1 MQLTQGRGVFRLAM
15 VMAALFCL
23 LAGSPVLAQQA
34 AETPAASAQAEGSGQ
49 KPNDAVDQPSDPFVT
64 EMGTTLDDYASTLSG
79 ISEKVQGDDNSD
91 DELAKLQVQADQLQS
106 DLSKADSTIQSRL
119 GDVRAQ
125 LSELGSGPGPGEPAE
140 PAVTT
145 QERNTLLAERS
156 ELNALVDRVNKLA
169 GTADETSG
177 AVSQMRREQFARALF
192 KHTDLQELFSTDFQT
207 LWQQQQAALVKSYG
221 GWFEFLWTSKRVPFA
236 LANLLSVLAAVFA
249 YRIST
254 RFVERTKLDLQ
265 MDEPSYVVRLLGA
278 FWMTVIPS
286 LAMLAFLTVSYVLF
300 VSMNIFLPDVQRV
313 VRQAYISDGI
323 ILFVFL
329 LSRNVLTPRR
339 PQWRLMP
346 VSDSAARNLTLAF
359 TAMACINWFDILIG
373 VLNDTL
379 DADVRLDVLR
389 SLVSSVLIGGILIA
403 VSFIHTRPR
412 ETENGSRKKTMRLLF
427 PSLISGLARL
437 VGLFVVLTALIGYV
451 ALARF
456 VAQQIVLTGAVLITM
471 YIGILVGKAV
481 GQAGSFAHT
490 GYGRRFIARFDL
502 SQVRV
507 DQLSLLTG
515 LLTYTLTLMI
525 GIPLIMLSWGVRY
538 EEMRL
543 WAANNLTS
551 ITVGSITIS
560 LGGILIGILLFVG
573 GFLLTRWFQ
582 GWFDNNVLLRSRA
595 DSGVRNSVK
604 TGINY
609 LGIVLAGLL
618 AISAAGVNLS
628 SLALVASALSIGIG
642 FGLQTIV
649 SNFVSGLILLVE
661 RPFKVGD
668 WIVSGSAEGFV
679 KRISVR
685 ATEIETFQRQSI
697 IVPNSELINAS
708 VGNWMHHNQMG
719 RSEVAV
725 GVSYNSDPRK
735 VMDILMEIATS
746 HPLVLQNPEPMVIF
760 LGFGDSSLDFEVRV
774 YLADVFNG
782 IAVRNDIRVAIF
794 ERFRA
799 EGIEIPFPQRDLHI
813 ITGDDDDA
821 EKDALDAEIRRRVRK
836 SKVEPV
842 STGTKPTA
850 DNPDAGNDG
859 EDGR

>member
-34 AETPAASAQAEGSGQ
+34 AEAPAASAQAEGSGQ

-79 ISEKVQGDDNSD
+79 VSDKVQGDNSD
-91 DELAKLQVQADQLQS
+91 DELSKLQVQADQLQS
-106 DLSKADSTIQSRL
+106 DLSKAEGTIQSRL
-119 GDVRAQ
+119 DEVRSQ
-125 LSELGSGPGPGEPAE
+125 LSELGNAPGPGESPE
-140 PAVTT
+140 PEVTT
-145 QERNTLLAERS
+145 RERNQLLAKRS
-156 ELNALVDRVNKLA
+156 EINALADRVRKLA
-169 GTADETSG
+169 DSAEETSD
-177 AVSQMRREQFARALF
+177 AISQTRREQFARALF
-192 KHTDLQELFSTDFQT
+192 KHTELSSLFATDFNV
-207 LWQQQQAALVKSYG
+207 LWQQQFATFQDAYA
-221 GWFEFLWTSKRVPFA
+221 GWLRYIWQSKRVPFI
-236 LANLLSVLAAVFA
+236 LANLLSILAAFFA
-249 YRIST
+249 YRVSSNL
-254 RFVERTKLDLQ
+254 VERTRLDLQ
-265 MDEPSYVVRLLGA
+265 MEEPDYVIRLLAA
-278 FWMTVIPS
+278 FGTTVVPC

-300 VSMNIFLPDVQRV
+300 AGMGIFLPDVQRFV
-313 VRQAYISDGI
+313 LQAYISGAI
-323 ILFVFL
+323 IFFVFL
-329 LSRNVLTPRR
+329 LSRNVLTPGR

-346 VSDSAARNLTLAF
+346 IGNAAARNLVLAF
-359 TAMACINWFDILIG
+359 TAMAFINWIDILIG

-379 DADVRLDVLR
+379 DVGVQVDVLR
-389 SLVSSVLIGGILIA
+389 SLVSSVLIGCILVA
-403 VSFIHTRPR
+403 MSFIRVRTPAGEETKRTR
-412 ETENGSRKKTMRLLF
+412 TLALLF
-427 PSLISGLARL
+427 PSAIAFLSRI
-437 VGLFVVLTALIGYV
+437 VGLLVVLCALIGYV

-456 VAQQIVLTGAVLITM
+456 AAKQVVLTGAVLITM
-471 YIGILVGKAV
+471 YIGILVGQAV
-481 GQAGSFAHT
+481 SQAGS
-490 GYGRRFIARFDL
+490 IARTSFGKRFVERFQL
-502 SQVRV
+502 SAVRA
-507 DQLSLLTG
+507 DQLSLLGG
-515 LLTYTLTLMI
+515 LLIYALTFVI
-525 GIPLIMLSWGVRY
+525 GIPLIFLSWGVRY

-543 WAANNLTS
+543 WAADNLTS
-551 ITVGSITIS
+551 VTVGSITIS
-560 LGGILIGILLFVG
+560 LGGILIGVLLFVG

-604 TGINY
+604 TGISY
-609 LGIVLAGLL
+609 LGVALAGLL

-725 GVSYNSDPRK
+725 GVSYDSDPRK
-735 VMDILMEIATS
+735 VMDILMEIGTS

-760 LGFGDSSLDFEVRV
+760 MGFGESTLDFEVRV

-794 ERFRA
+794 ERFRD
-799 EGIEIPFPQRDLHI
+799 EGITIPYPQRDLHI
-813 ITGDDDDA
+813 IPQKERRDELADS
-821 EKDALDAEIRRRVRK
+821 IRKHRK
-836 SKVEPV
+836 RDENAGTSEPQAVSKPMF
-842 STGTKPTA
+842 
-850 DNPDAGNDG
+850 DHPDAGNDDGG
-859 EDGR
+859 ER